1 MKIDTSSY
9 PLKRVWKIASRWSE
23 DGNEGSSVLDVFRD
37 HKLVFVG
44 RVPEKFS
51 QIEVGDL
58 LVVSDGREVVAMGA
72 ALSKPAPIISLPIQ
86 FSDEERMRFN
96 YEDWVLG
103 CQISWA
109 DLKEEDFVHYRP
121 GAFHEVHENAE
132 HYRNLYRRYT
142 AEIQND
148 GGFEI
153 QARSC
158 TLAHNEKES
167 TDVLWRDAT
176 RYVIPIFQRAYS
188 WGADEVS
195 RLVNDLLDAFSGR
208 LGGPVC
214 EPMFIGTMQV
224 ENRVKCHEEGFEGQH
239 HVIDGQQRITTL
251 ILLLRALELAGV
263 SGVSLLPT
271 DYTRRLST
279 KVGSGVL
286 KDVQQ
291 TYLRAT
297 LEWDGCSEFLTTDL
311 NRYHCNLLIMREI
324 IAASTELSEPLD
336 RSAFI
341 DYLLSKVYFVVIETR
356 AGLSKTLQI
365 FKAIN
370 TTGMDLDGG
379 DVFKIRFYEYLR
391 SIGHDESVFNE
402 IAKLYDEIGERNDKA
417 GRKIAGIET
426 ILSISRHYVAT
437 EADLTNSS
445 RLFKGTTFFERFF
458 DVVINK
464 ERRDGFDQEKC
475 ATFELSMQLFKDF
488 IEIRYRWEE
497 LAFEPEG
504 DAMENFIGWGRYGS
518 YHEVIFLFCHR
529 FRPDAKE
536 IERFTIAFAKL
547 LHIHSLI
554 FEKITTG
561 RKTFLHELLQCFAIR
576 NVTVTVDS
584 IIRHI
589 EKICASRRS
598 DLLWAMNNHQIAWM
612 TTKNLVCRLLAMLDE
627 SESGKPTTDELRSL
641 LFHTEI
647 DIEHIESFNHK
658 NLTEREKIQAEWKG
672 ELHSLGNLIVLE
684 RDKNRGA
691 EVSNHDYATVKRL
704 AYAKSRFATVRNFA
718 ETYPAWNLKMAIER
732 KQALAERIT
741 TYLCGPGL
749 STTPDLQPP

>member
-1 MKIDTSSY
+1 
-9 PLKRVWKIASRWSE
+9 
-23 DGNEGSSVLDVFRD
+23 
-37 HKLVFVG
+37 
-44 RVPEKFS
+44 
-51 QIEVGDL
+51 
-58 LVVSDGREVVAMGA
+58 MGP
-72 ALSKPAPIISLPIQ
+72 ALSKPAEITAVPVF
-86 FSDEERMRFN
+86 FSEVEQGRFD

-103 CQISWA
+103 CQISWV
-109 DLKEEDFVHYRP
+109 DLREDDFVHYRP

-132 HYRNLYRRYT
+132 HYRNLYRRYM
-142 AEIQND
+142 AETQND

-158 TLAHNEKES
+158 TLARNEKES
-167 TDVLWRDAT
+167 TDVLWRNAT
-176 RYVIPIFQRAYS
+176 RYVIPIFQRPYS
-188 WGADEVS
+188 WGQNEVS
-195 RLVNDLLDAFSGR
+195 RLINDLLDAFSGR

-214 EPMFIGTMQV
+214 EPMFIGTMQI

-263 SGVSLLPT
+263 TRGSRLPG

-279 KVGSGVL
+279 KVGGGVL

-291 TYLRAT
+291 TYLHET
-297 LEWDGCSEFLTTDL
+297 LEWDGRSEYLTTDL

-324 IAASTELSEPLD
+324 IAASAELSESQD
-336 RSAFI
+336 RSDFI

-370 TTGMDLDGG
+370 TTGLDLDGG
-379 DVFKIRFYEYLR
+379 DVFKIRFYEYLC
-391 SIGHDESVFNE
+391 SLGHDESVFNE
-402 IAKLYDEIGERNDKA
+402 IARIYDEIGERNDKA

-426 ILSISRHYVAT
+426 ILSIARHYVAT
-437 EADLTNSS
+437 EADLANSS
-445 RLFKGTTFFERFF
+445 RLFAGTTFFERFF

-464 ERRDGFDQEKC
+464 ERQDGFAQEKC

-488 IEIRYRWEE
+488 IEIRYQWEE

-536 IERFTIAFAKL
+536 IECFTIAFAKL

-561 RKTFLHELLQCFAIR
+561 RKTFLHELLQCFAIKKA
-576 NVTVTVDS
+576 TETVDS
-584 IIRHI
+584 LISHI
-589 EKICASRRS
+589 QKICASRRN

-612 TTKNLVCRLLAMLDE
+612 STKNLVCRLLAMLDE
-627 SESGKPTTDELRSL
+627 LDAGKPTTDELRSL

-658 NLTEREKIQAEWKG
+658 NLAEREKIQAEWKG

-684 RDKNRGA
+684 RNKNRGA
-691 EVSNHDYATVKRL
+691 EVSNHDYATIKRL
-704 AYAKSRFATVRNFA
+704 AYRKSRFTTVRNFA
-718 ETYPAWNLKMAIER
+718 DTYSEWNLKKAIKR
-732 KQALAERIT
+732 KQSLAVRIT
-741 TYLCGPGL
+741 DYLCGPE
-749 STTPDLQPP
+749 TAVTPDFEA